1 MSISRDDLH
10 RMIDALPEEF
20 LQLMFERPDMALGEA
35 LNRTAAKESP
45 SLEKLQEMA
54 QALMPSHPQ

>member
-20 LQLMFERPDMALGEA
+20 LQLMFDRPEMALGEV
-35 LNRTAAKESP
+35 LNRTQAKQTP
-45 SLEKLQEMA
+45 SLERLQEMA
-54 QALMPSHPQ
+54 QALIPSK

>member
-1 MSISRDDLH
+1 MSISREDLH

-20 LQLMFERPDMALGEA
+20 LQLMFERPDMALGEV
-35 LNRTAAKESP
+35 LNRTTAKESP

-54 QALMPSHPQ
+54 QALMPSK